1 MDRSADG
8 RPFYLAAAGRTI
20 VFAITGGLMS
30 KRFWISVV
38 VVFVM
43 SMALGF
49 TVHGLLLAHDYGQR
63 ASLFRSPADQQ
74 RHFPFMLVAHALTSL
89 GLVWIYSRGKEDKP
103 PLVQGVRFGL
113 AMAMVMVVPKY
124 LIYWVVQ
131 PMPHVVALKQ
141 IGFDTIG
148 IVLIGIVI
156 AHLNK

>member
-1 MDRSADG
+1 
-8 RPFYLAAAGRTI
+8 
-20 VFAITGGLMS
+20 MS

-43 SMALGF
+43 SMVLGF
-49 TVHGLLLAHDYGQR
+49 TVHGFLLAQDYGQLS
-63 ASLFRSPADQQ
+63 SLFRSPADQQ

-89 GLVWIYSRGKEDKP
+89 GLVWIYYRGREAKL
-103 PLVQGVRFGL
+103 PLAQGVRFGL
-113 AMAMVMVVPKY
+113 AMAMVTVVPKF

-141 IGFDTIG
+141 IGFDTIR
-148 IVLIGIVI
+148 ILLIGIVV

>member
-1 MDRSADG
+1 
-8 RPFYLAAAGRTI
+8 
-20 VFAITGGLMS
+20 MS
-30 KRFWISVV
+30 KRFLISVV

-49 TVHGLLLAHDYGQR
+49 TIHGLLLAQDYGQLS
-63 ASLFRSPADQQ
+63 SLFRSPADQQ
-74 RHFPFMLVAHALTSL
+74 RHFPFMLVAHALASL
-89 GLVWIYSRGKEDKP
+89 GLVWIYSRGREGKP
-103 PLVQGVRFGL
+103 PLAQGVRFGL

-148 IVLIGIVI
+148 IVLIGIVV